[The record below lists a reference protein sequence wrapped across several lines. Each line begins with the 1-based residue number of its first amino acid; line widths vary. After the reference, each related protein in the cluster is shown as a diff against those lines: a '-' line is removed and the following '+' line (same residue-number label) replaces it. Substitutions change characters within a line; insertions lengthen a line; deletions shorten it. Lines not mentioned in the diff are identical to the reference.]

1 MAILTTRFRAE
12 IEEAINRRLKAPT
25 QLVERCDGSC
35 ESVGLKG
42 ISPMCKN
49 EQFVFAD
56 QAGVILITIPMSEL
70 VVGVP
75 ECAICAAK
83 HQPQAIKPGPT
94 VRFLARI
101 RKAVRS

>member
-1 MAILTTRFRAE
+1 MVTFTTRARAE
-12 IEEAINRRLKAPT
+12 IEEAMNRYLKAPT

-35 ESVGLKG
+35 EPVGLNG
-42 ISPMCKN
+42 VSPMCKN

-83 HQPQAIKPGPT
+83 RQPQVIKPGPI